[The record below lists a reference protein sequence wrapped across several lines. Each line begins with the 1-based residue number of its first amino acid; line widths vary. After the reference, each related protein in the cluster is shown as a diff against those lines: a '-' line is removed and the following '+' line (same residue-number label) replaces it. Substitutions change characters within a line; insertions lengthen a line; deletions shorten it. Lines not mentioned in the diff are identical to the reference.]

1 MGDIYTTKARFGSK
15 YSSFH
20 LPDLVVD
27 IDYFGYDCPI
37 RQLTPVVD
45 PLLTSNSSGRHSVW
59 HPPSLLPHVKPL
71 FPRAEITLTVSVTKL
86 FNSALGVACIH
97 VGCATP
103 YGGYLG
109 RVRSA
114 AFGDLF

>member
-1 MGDIYTTKARFGSK
+1 M
-15 YSSFH
+15 SS
-20 LPDLVVD
+20 L
-27 IDYFGYDCPI
+27 Y
-37 RQLTPVVD
+37 
-45 PLLTSNSSGRHSVW
+45 
-59 HPPSLLPHVKPL
+59 

-109 RVRSA
+109 RFRSA
-114 AFGDLF
+114 TFGDLF